1 MLGRYRVVL
10 YGFGK
15 PLPQP
20 APYPAFKL
28 LFYMTTEK
36 PLCDPVDKNIC
47 EAANRKT
54 KALPVVTEKLQ
65 SPFLHLLCVAL
76 GLWVL
81 GA

>member
-1 MLGRYRVVL
+1 
-10 YGFGK
+10 
-15 PLPQP
+15 
-20 APYPAFKL
+20 
-28 LFYMTTEK
+28 MTTKK

-54 KALPVVTEKLQ
+54 KALPVVTKKLQ